1 MTVAIVE
8 RLAAVEE
15 LKAQDMDVRVIVED
29 KKVAMEEIHKLSENE
44 QKLMCIDTG
53 GMNLHYL

>member
-1 MTVAIVE
+1 MTMAVVE
-8 RLAAVEE
+8 RLATVEE

-29 KKVAMEEIHKLSENE
+29 KKVAMEEIHQLSENE
-44 QKLMCIDTG
+44 QKLMFIDTG